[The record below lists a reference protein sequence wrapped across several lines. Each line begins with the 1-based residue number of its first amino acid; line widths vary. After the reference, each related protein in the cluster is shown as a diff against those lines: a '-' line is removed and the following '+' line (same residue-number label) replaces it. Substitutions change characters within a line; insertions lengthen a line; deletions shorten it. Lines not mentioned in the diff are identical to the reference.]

1 MAEELAV
8 IMQKFALS
16 ELEMGGRTLELGDA
30 DTGVQECQLS
40 LVGKVIGEKIVN
52 FVGVKNFVSSVWG
65 YPRGLTVMELCPNL
79 FQFVIPSA
87 TDRERILN
95 GGPWI
100 LDSQILVLRSWYDGI
115 EEDNCAF
122 RMAPL

>member
-16 ELEMGGRTLELGDA
+16 EQEMGGTTLELGDA

-52 FVGVKNFVSSVWG
+52 FVGVKNFVNSAWG
-65 YPRGLTVMELCPNL
+65 YP
-79 FQFVIPSA
+79 
-87 TDRERILN
+87 
-95 GGPWI
+95 
-100 LDSQILVLRSWYDGI
+100 
-115 EEDNCAF
+115 
-122 RMAPL
+122 